1 MTTDWLAGF
10 LQANDPLFP
19 TGAYAHSFG
28 LEEIVRLGVVRDE
41 VTLLVY
47 LQKQVIPNL
56 QSLELPFV
64 RYAYEAAVKG
74 KVEVLCGLNEELS
87 AVKIC
92 REAREASANLGFRRL
107 QAAAK
112 ISEHATLKEFLE
124 RTPAPHHILAYGAQ
138 MAANGVPLEAA
149 LSGYFYQA
157 LASSCSAAL
166 KLIRIG
172 QDGVQRVL
180 REGLREA
187 DSTVKLS
194 LEVPRNKA
202 GWFNPLLEIAA
213 MRHERANER
222 LFIS

>member
-1 MTTDWLAGF
+1 MTTDWLASF

-28 LEEIVRLGVVRDE
+28 LEEMVRLGVVRDE
-41 VTLLVY
+41 ATLLVY
-47 LQKQVIPNL
+47 LQKQVVPNL
-56 QSLELPFV
+56 QNLELPFV
-64 RYAYEAAVKG
+64 RYAYEAAAEG
-74 KVEVLCGLNEELS
+74 AVELLCELNAEMS

-107 QAAAK
+107 EAAVK

-124 RTPAPHHILAYGAQ
+124 RIPAPHHILAYGAQ
-138 MAANGVPLEAA
+138 MATNVVPLEGA

-157 LASSCSAAL
+157 LAGSCSAAL

-180 REGLREA
+180 HAGLREA
-187 DSTVKLS
+187 DSVVKLS
-194 LEVPRNKA
+194 LEVSRGKA

>member
-28 LEEIVRLGVVRDE
+28 LEEMVRLGMVKDE
-41 VTLLVY
+41 ATLLTY
-47 LQKQVIPNL
+47 LQKQMIPSL
-56 QSLELPFV
+56 QNLELPFV
-64 RYAYEAAVKG
+64 RYAYEATAKCD
-74 KVEVLCGLNEELS
+74 VELLCGLNEEMS
-87 AVKIC
+87 AVKIS

-107 QAAAK
+107 QAAGK
-112 ISEHATLKEFLE
+112 ISEHAVLRDFSE
-124 RTPAPHHILAYGAQ
+124 RAPVPHHLIAYGVQ

-149 LSGYFYQA
+149 LSGYFYQT
-157 LASSCSAAL
+157 LAGSCSAAL

-180 REGLREA
+180 REGLRET
-187 DSTVKLS
+187 DSVVKLS
-194 LEVPRNKA
+194 LEVPRDKA
-202 GWFNPLLEIAA
+202 GWINPLLEIAA

>member
-1 MTTDWLAGF
+1 MTTDWLADF

-28 LEEIVRLGVVRDE
+28 LEEMVRLGMVKDE
-41 VTLLVY
+41 ATLLTY

-56 QSLELPFV
+56 QNLELPFV
-64 RYAYEAAVKG
+64 RYAYEATVKSN
-74 KVEVLCGLNEELS
+74 VELLCELNAEMN

-92 REAREASANLGFRRL
+92 REAREASGNLGFRRL

-112 ISEHATLKEFLE
+112 NSGHAELKEFME
-124 RTPAPHHILAYGAQ
+124 RTPSPHHILTYGAQ

-149 LSGYFYQA
+149 LSGYFYQT
-157 LASSCSAAL
+157 LAGSCSAAL

-180 REGLREA
+180 REGLRET
-187 DSTVKLS
+187 DSVVKLS
-194 LEVPRNKA
+194 LEVSRDKA